1 RASVDLTRLQEGR
14 ERVVPAVGEALSLE
28 RVEVQ
33 FGRVIERL
41 AGHRQRKRLQL
52 LVVDQRAPGD
62 GKRRFADAQHA
73 ADVGHHVDNFTGN
86 EVNDPLLDIAQF
98 LARVVNQPV
107 IGEVKLPEAA
117 GTQQLDLVR
126 VKLKL
131 VRAQKG
137 RRASQQIGV
146 QHGRV
151 FKLACVVDEHVVYRR
166 GS

>member
-1 RASVDLTRLQEGR
+1 
-14 ERVVPAVGEALSLE
+14 ER
-28 RVEVQ
+28 
-33 FGRVIERL
+33 RL
-41 AGHRQRKRLQL
+41 A
-52 LVVDQRAPGD
+52 DS
-62 GKRRFADAQHA
+62 QHA
-73 ADVGHHVDNFTGN
+73 ADVGHHVDNLTSN

-131 VRAQKG
+131 VRAQKD

-166 GS
+166 GSLLTATLRRDRDLLLGDPDIIPLDGDDV